1 MFLYL
6 EWNDSTRAQLKET
19 AGENR
24 KWQQTLIDV
33 EIKKLCKLFLN
44 SLDGIK

>member
-19 AGENR
+19 AGKNR